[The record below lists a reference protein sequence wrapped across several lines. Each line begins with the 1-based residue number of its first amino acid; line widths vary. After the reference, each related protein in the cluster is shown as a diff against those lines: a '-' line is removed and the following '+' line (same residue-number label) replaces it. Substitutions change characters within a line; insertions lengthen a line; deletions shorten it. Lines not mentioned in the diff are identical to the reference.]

1 MNGQMAQDLK
11 LVRGHVVTP
20 LSLKASLAKHYIF
33 TVANVYNM
41 MLRLS
46 DLQNCRKFYSP
57 IPVNF
62 KKKRH
67 QMQHESSSHDMH
79 RFVSL
84 CKLAGT
90 VLYNC

>member
-41 MLRLS
+41 MLRLI
-46 DLQNCRKFYSP
+46 D
-57 IPVNF
+57 
-62 KKKRH
+62 
-67 QMQHESSSHDMH
+67 
-79 RFVSL
+79 RFTEL
-84 CKLAGT
+84 PEILLADSG
-90 VLYNC
+90 